1 MNLLYIVWDVSETAF
16 HIGSFALRWYTLLWC
31 LGLVLAYVV
40 VYKLYREQRIPMEKF
55 DPLFFYCFVGILVGA
70 RLGHCL
76 FYEPGYFLSHPV
88 EMFLPIRQTAD
99 GWRYTGYSGLA
110 SHGGTL
116 GLILALWLYVRR
128 TKLNIMR
135 VVALPCHPAQLYEAA
150 AYLAFFFVGWW
161 LYRRF
166 RDRVGTGFFFGWCL
180 SSIFLFRF
188 VVEFFKAVQ
197 EPWELRMVSAIGLN
211 QGQLLSI
218 PFVVLGLYCML
229 GGKWC
234 RRLGERPAG
243 RKA

>member
-16 HIGSFALRWYTLLWC
+16 HVGSFALRWYTLLWC

-40 VYKLYREQRIPMEKF
+40 VYRLYREQRIPMEKF

-88 EMFLPIRQTAD
+88 EMFLPVRQTAD

-116 GLILALWLYVRR
+116 GLMLALWLYVRR

-135 VVALPCHPAQLYEAA
+135 VV
-150 AYLAFFFVGWW
+150 
-161 LYRRF
+161 
-166 RDRVGTGFFFGWCL
+166 DN
-180 SSIFLFRF
+180 I
-188 VVEFFKAVQ
+188 
-197 EPWELRMVSAIGLN
+197 AIATPLTACC
-211 QGQLLSI
+211 I
-218 PFVVLGLYCML
+218 
-229 GGKWC
+229 
-234 RRLGERPAG
+234 RLGNLMNSEIVGKPTGADYGFIFPNSSEAFSRALLFLPKSTAPHLRAARLYKIHAHLRNRARAG
-243 RKA
+243 ASEGTRVLQKFV

>member
-1 MNLLYIVWDVSETAF
+1 MASLNARHLAELYIVILS
-16 HIGSFALRWYTLLWC
+16 LRL
-31 LGLVLAYVV
+31 
-40 VYKLYREQRIPMEKF
+40 R
-55 DPLFFYCFVGILVGA
+55 
-70 RLGHCL
+70 
-76 FYEPGYFLSHPV
+76 
-88 EMFLPIRQTAD
+88 
-99 GWRYTGYSGLA
+99 
-110 SHGGTL
+110 
-116 GLILALWLYVRR
+116 
-128 TKLNIMR
+128 
-135 VVALPCHPAQLYEAA
+135 
-150 AYLAFFFVGWW
+150 
-161 LYRRF
+161 
-166 RDRVGTGFFFGWCL
+166 L